1 MAALNNLGQCF
12 YRKGEH
18 ERAIVFFLRSIE
30 ANPHNAS
37 PYFNLGLAYEKTGR
51 SDLSRSYYLKFT
63 SIEDPRYVNL
73 IARVKKHLADMYG
86 PE

>member
-1 MAALNNLGQCF
+1 
-12 YRKGEH
+12 
-18 ERAIVFFLRSIE
+18 LRSIE

-51 SDLSRSYYLKFT
+51 PNLSRCYYQRFM
-63 SIEDPRYVNL
+63 SIEDPRYEDL
-73 IARVKKHLADMYG
+73 IARVKKHLVDMHG